1 MQLSIQDITFFL
13 SPLPYVRVCM
23 TLGILKAF
31 NFKNVSSSDISVSDP
46 T

>member
-1 MQLSIQDITFFL
+1 
-13 SPLPYVRVCM
+13 M